1 MAKAG
6 DSYKVKLR
14 NAHLGWGTYRET
26 ESRAKR
32 EGEAY
37 IQIPANYARKYNL
50 QNSNGTDGK
59 DVLGVNLFRCKSA
72 DGLFSGVLRAQ
83 GSSKADSIVAKQF
96 SVDKDLRALGDWYR
110 QIGAQAG
117 DTIRVTWTSES
128 DIVVEKLLSGMQ

>member
-14 NAHLGWGTYRET
+14 EAHLGWGTYRET

-37 IQIPANYARKYNL
+37 IQIPAKYARKYNL

-59 DVLGVNLFRCKSA
+59 DVLGVNLFNCKSA
-72 DGLFSGVLRAQ
+72 DGQFSGVLRAQ
-83 GSSKADSIVAKQF
+83 GASRADSIVAKQF
-96 SVDKDLRALGDWYR
+96 SADKDPRALGDWYK

-117 DTIRVTWTSES
+117 DTISVTWESET
-128 DIVVEKLLSGMQ
+128 DIIIDRS